1 NGEHRLAKVT
11 VTPDR
16 PAMPQTVVQFRYDAL
31 GRRTEKQ
38 VHYVSRNR
46 SWHPVVPLPA
56 SYRVRF
62 VWDGLRLVQEI
73 RRDGST
79 TYVYSD
85 TDSYVPLARIDTP
98 DRAREYTRIY
108 WYHTRPDG
116 TPEQLSDS
124 NGEEVWR
131 IVNDAW
137 GRVDTAW
144 GEINS
149 AAVREDNLRMQGQY
163 LDRETGLHY
172 NLFRYYDADS
182 MHFISPDPI
191 GLAGG
196 LNLYAYAPDPVN
208 WVDPLGLK
216 CWNSAR
222 RDYWK
227 AEAKAAPKGM
237 YSPVNMLR
245 MRFGLAPRI
254 RVKELH
260 FRTGEE
266 RIRNVS
272 LELNHRYWP
281 QRDGKHVDI
290 PYNLEKVTPWEHA
303 AKDPYRHV
311 GSELL
316 EIIQNIGNY
325 KGF

>member
-1 NGEHRLAKVT
+1 
-11 VTPDR
+11 
-16 PAMPQTVVQFRYDAL
+16 
-31 GRRTEKQ
+31 
-38 VHYVSRNR
+38 
-46 SWHPVVPLPA
+46 
-56 SYRVRF
+56 

-79 TYVYSD
+79 TYVYRD

-131 IVNDAW
+131 IANDAW

-196 LNLYAYAPDPVN
+196 GEHLCVCR
-208 WVDPLGLK
+208 G
-216 CWNSAR
+216 SA
-222 RDYWK
+222 D
-227 AEAKAAPKGM
+227 
-237 YSPVNMLR
+237 
-245 MRFGLAPRI
+245 
-254 RVKELH
+254 
-260 FRTGEE
+260 
-266 RIRNVS
+266 
-272 LELNHRYWP
+272 
-281 QRDGKHVDI
+281 
-290 PYNLEKVTPWEHA
+290 
-303 AKDPYRHV
+303 V
-311 GSELL
+311 G
-316 EIIQNIGNY
+316 
-325 KGF
+325 